1 MHLTLLSVHGSNQTK
16 HSLPLNMENQPSPLI
31 DPKSG
36 FCSETKTYHSLRPHL
51 HLPPLTS
58 PLSTTEY
65 AFSFLHHSPPP
76 PQTTALLDVVTG
88 HRISFPELI
97 HFTEVLASSLHSRFR
112 LRKGDAAFIIS
123 PNSIHIPI
131 LYLSLFSLGVVIS
144 PSNPVAS
151 EPEILHQTNLSK
163 PVIAFVTSQTAHKI
177 PDTVKKTILLDSPE
191 FESLITSQTRGR
203 VDGLERVRVY
213 QSDPAA
219 ILYSSGTTGRVK
231 GVLLTHRNFISML
244 ASSMATR
251 GVKKN
256 KITSVT
262 LCTVPYFHVY
272 GFVYCLRVAAMGNT
286 LASMGRFG
294 LKTMLG
300 AIQEYR
306 VSDVALAPPVV
317 VAMVRDVGVMDGYDL
332 SSLETVACGG
342 APLSK
347 RVLELF
353 KERFPNVP
361 LAQGYGL
368 TETTAR
374 IFSTVGPKESEVT
387 GATGKLVSNYQ
398 AKIVDPETGE
408 SLPPSRPGEL
418 WVRGDTIMK
427 GYIGDDKATAA
438 TLDSGGWLRTGDLC
452 YIDKEGF
459 LFFVD
464 RIKELIKCKGYQVAP
479 AELEHLLQSNPDIIE
494 AAVIP
499 YPDEE
504 AGQVPVAF
512 VVRQNGRFIDESK
525 IKDFIARQVAPYKR
539 LQRVMFI
546 ESLPRNAT
554 GKVLRK
560 ELINLALSN
569 ATSKL

>member
-1 MHLTLLSVHGSNQTK
+1 
-16 HSLPLNMENQPSPLI
+16 MENQPATLI

-36 FCSETKTYHSLRPHL
+36 FCSKTNTYHSLRPHL
-51 HLPPLTS
+51 QLPPITTPVS
-58 PLSTTEY
+58 ATEY
-65 AFSFLHHSPPP
+65 AISLLLYSFPSP
-76 PQTTALLDVVTG
+76 PQTTALLDAVTG
-88 HRISFPELI
+88 RRISFPELI
-97 HFTEVLASSLHSRFR
+97 HFTETLASSLLNRFR
-112 LRKGDAAFIIS
+112 LKKGDTAFILS

-144 PSNPVAS
+144 PSNPLSS
-151 EPEILHQTNLSK
+151 EQEILHQTNLSK

-177 PDTVKKTILLDSPE
+177 PYSVKKTILLDSPE
-191 FESLITSQTRGR
+191 FESLMTSQTQGT
-203 VDGLERVRVY
+203 VNGLERVRVY

-219 ILYSSGTTGRVK
+219 ILYSSGTTGRFK

-244 ASSMATR
+244 AATIATR
-251 GVKKN
+251 GVKN
-256 KITSVT
+256 KITAVT
-262 LCTVPYFHVY
+262 LCTVPYFHAY
-272 GFVYCLRVAAMGNT
+272 GFVYCLRLAAMGNT
-286 LASMGRFG
+286 LVSMGRFD
-294 LKTMLG
+294 LSAMLS
-300 AIQEYR
+300 AIQDYR
-306 VSDVALAPPVV
+306 VSHVAVAPPVV
-317 VAMVRDVGVMDGYDL
+317 VAMVKNVGAMDGYDL
-332 SSLETVACGG
+332 SSLEVVACGG
-342 APLSK
+342 APLRKS
-347 RVLELF
+347 VLELF
-353 KERFPNVP
+353 KERFPNVHI
-361 LAQGYGL
+361 AQGYGL

-374 IFSTVGPKESEVT
+374 IFATVGPKESEVI
-387 GATGKLVSNYQ
+387 GATGKLISNCQ
-398 AKIVDPETGE
+398 AKIVDPDTGV
-408 SLPPSRPGEL
+408 SLPPFSPGEL

-452 YIDKEGF
+452 YIDNEGF

-512 VVRQNGRFIDESK
+512 VVRQNGSIIDESK
-525 IKDFIARQVAPYKR
+525 IKDFVARQVAPYKR
-539 LQRVMFI
+539 LRRVMFI

-554 GKVLRK
+554 GKVPKK

>member
-1 MHLTLLSVHGSNQTK
+1 
-16 HSLPLNMENQPSPLI
+16 MENQTTTLI

-36 FCSETKTYHSLRPHL
+36 FCSKTKTYHSLRPHL
-51 HLPPLTS
+51 QLPPLTS

-65 AFSFLHHSPPP
+65 TFSFLQHSPPP

-88 HRISFPELI
+88 HRISFPELV
-97 HFTEVLASSLHSRFR
+97 HFTENLASSLYNRFR
-112 LRKGDAAFIIS
+112 LRKGDTAFIIS
-123 PNSIHIPI
+123 PNSVHIPI

-191 FESLITSQTRGR
+191 FESLITSQTREK
-203 VDGLERVRVY
+203 VDGLERVGVY

-244 ASSMATR
+244 ASSIATR
-251 GVKKN
+251 GVKNN

-272 GFVYCLRVAAMGNT
+272 GFVYCLRLAAMGDT

-294 LKTMLG
+294 LRAMLS

-317 VAMVRDVGVMDGYDL
+317 VAMVRNFGVMDGYDL
-332 SSLETVACGG
+332 SSLQTVACGG

-347 RVLELF
+347 RVLEMF
-353 KERFPNVP
+353 KERFPN
-361 LAQGYGL
+361 GYGL

-374 IFSTVGPKESEVT
+374 IFATVGPKECEVT
-387 GATGKLVSNYQ
+387 GATGKLISNFQ

-408 SLPPSRPGEL
+408 SLPPSSPGEL

-438 TLDSGGWLRTGDLC
+438 TLDSEGWLRTGDLC

-512 VVRQNGRFIDESK
+512 VVRQNGRLINESK

-539 LQRVMFI
+539 LQRVIFI

-560 ELINLALSN
+560 ELINLVLSN